1 MIRLIESGTAA
12 LRGLLLALSISITS
26 YAAGQ
31 EQLTLLPSPAP
42 DNSSLSRV
50 VANESGEIYLSWVS
64 QDAERAT
71 LSFARLASEGW
82 DVAQVISGGGNW
94 FVNWAD

>member
-12 LRGLLLALSISITS
+12 LLGLLLAVSISITS

-31 EQLTLLPSPAP
+31 ERLTLLPSPAP

-64 QDAERAT
+64 QNADQAT
-71 LSFARLASEGW
+71 LAFARLTGEVW
-82 DVAQVISGGGNW
+82 DSAQVISEGRNC
-94 FVNWAD
+94 AS